1 MAVDLFAVELL
12 GKPFWLWLLF
22 LGIVLGLLAFDLG
35 VLHRR
40 TREVGRFRNEAQ
52 RVKQSGSGRLCQA
65 RRAVPGAG

>member
-40 TREVGRFRNEAQ
+40 TR
-52 RVKQSGSGRLCQA
+52 A
-65 RRAVPGAG
+65 R